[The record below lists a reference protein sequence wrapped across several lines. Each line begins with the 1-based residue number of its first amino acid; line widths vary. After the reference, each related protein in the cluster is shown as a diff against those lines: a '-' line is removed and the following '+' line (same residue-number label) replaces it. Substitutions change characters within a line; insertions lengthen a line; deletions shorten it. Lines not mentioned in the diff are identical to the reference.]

1 MNIMKN
7 RNDRSVK
14 GFGFIGLILVLVLL
28 CFLFYLMQK
37 NNAMTIPVDKETK
50 KQLSAQGIDTTSY
63 DATINSV
70 KAAYTKVLNQ
80 KQ

>member
-1 MNIMKN
+1 MKN